1 MLQVIRHNEKEVE
14 SNISLVCQN
23 SANGSNSEQNVV
35 SGDRESLELVL
46 YNIFK
51 FVIERHEAKSQI
63 KVTSRIIQTSLIS
76 QKLSCQFT
84 WKQESKS
91 SDPETIQF

>member
-1 MLQVIRHNEKEVE
+1 MIQTIRHNEKEAE

-23 SANGSNSEQNVV
+23 STTGSNSEQNIV

-51 FVIERHEAKSQI
+51 FVIEKYEAKSQI

-76 QKLSCQFT
+76 KKLSC
-84 WKQESKS
+84 
-91 SDPETIQF
+91 